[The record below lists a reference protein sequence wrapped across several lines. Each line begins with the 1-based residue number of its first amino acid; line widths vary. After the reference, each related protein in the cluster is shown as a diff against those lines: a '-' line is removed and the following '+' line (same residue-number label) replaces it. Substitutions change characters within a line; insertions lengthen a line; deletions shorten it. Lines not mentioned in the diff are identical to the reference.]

1 MEKKSNPHNTA
12 QKAAMYVSSISI
24 IVNLLLSLFKLI
36 AGIIARSD
44 AMISDAVHSASDVLS
59 TIVVIVGSKIS
70 SKESDTEHPYGH
82 ERIEC
87 VSSIILSGMLLVTGI
102 GIGIVGVK
110 KIIAGSTGDDLT
122 VPGILALMAAV
133 VSIIVKEWMYWFTR
147 SVAKKINSGSLMA
160 DAWHHRSDALSS
172 IGSFA
177 GILGARLGYPIL
189 DSIASVIICV
199 VIVKVSMDIFYDAIN
214 KMVDHSCNEATE
226 DKIRSLIATIPGI
239 RRIDL
244 LHTRLFGMKIYVDIE
259 IAVDENLR
267 LKEAHHIAEQVHYS
281 VENSF
286 PEVKHCMVHV
296 NPASTVP
303 VCSTK

>member
-1 MEKKSNPHNTA
+1 MESKSNPDNAA
-12 QKAAMYVSSISI
+12 QKTAMHVSSISI

-59 TIVVIVGSKIS
+59 TIVVIVGAKMS
-70 SKESDTEHPYGH
+70 SKESDAEHPYGH

-87 VSSIILSGMLLVTGI
+87 VSSIILSGVLLVTGI
-102 GIGIVGVK
+102 GIGIVGLK

-147 SVAKKINSGSLMA
+147 SAAKKINSGSLMA

-199 VIVKVSMDIFYDAIN
+199 VIVKVSMDIFRDAIN
-214 KMVDHSCNEATE
+214 KMVDHSCNDATE
-226 DKIRSLIATIPGI
+226 DKLRSLIAAIPEI

-244 LHTRLFGMKIYVDIE
+244 LQTRLACLV
-259 IAVDENLR
+259 
-267 LKEAHHIAEQVHYS
+267 
-281 VENSF
+281 
-286 PEVKHCMVHV
+286 
-296 NPASTVP
+296 
-303 VCSTK
+303 

>member
-44 AMISDAVHSASDVLS
+44 AMISEAVHSASDVLS

-147 SVAKKINSGSLMA
+147 SVAPPFRCS
-160 DAWHHRSDALSS
+160 
-172 IGSFA
+172 
-177 GILGARLGYPIL
+177 
-189 DSIASVIICV
+189 
-199 VIVKVSMDIFYDAIN
+199 IFYWFVCGD
-214 KMVDHSCNEATE
+214 
-226 DKIRSLIATIPGI
+226 
-239 RRIDL
+239 
-244 LHTRLFGMKIYVDIE
+244 FGGKAWLSYFRFNCQRYHLCGDCE
-259 IAVDENLR
+259 G
-267 LKEAHHIAEQVHYS
+267 VHGY
-281 VENSF
+281 F
-286 PEVKHCMVHV
+286 L
-296 NPASTVP
+296 
-303 VCSTK
+303 

>member
-102 GIGIVGVK
+102 GI
-110 KIIAGSTGDDLT
+110 
-122 VPGILALMAAV
+122 
-133 VSIIVKEWMYWFTR
+133 
-147 SVAKKINSGSLMA
+147 
-160 DAWHHRSDALSS
+160 
-172 IGSFA
+172 
-177 GILGARLGYPIL
+177 
-189 DSIASVIICV
+189 
-199 VIVKVSMDIFYDAIN
+199 
-214 KMVDHSCNEATE
+214 
-226 DKIRSLIATIPGI
+226 

-303 VCSTK
+303 VGSTK

>member
-44 AMISDAVHSASDVLS
+44 VMISDAVHSASDVLS
-59 TIVVIVGSKIS
+59 TIVVVGSKIS
-70 SKESDTEHPYGH
+70 SKESDTEHSYGH

-177 GILGARLGYPIL
+177 G
-189 DSIASVIICV
+189 V

-303 VCSTK
+303 VGSTK